1 MPLGTTIAAS
11 YSTIILTAVGAAI
24 ASAGAVMLPDQR
36 DAFAVSGAM
45 LGSVLAVLE
54 ALKRGRD
61 FRHLASVFIASS
73 AIGGFGPGATIHWMI
88 AADKIDEITWHVW
101 SAAGFVFA
109 LAGWATTHA
118 CMSVFMRRIPTMIEK
133 QVDRFDPPSRPTKH
147 EDP

>member
-11 YSTIILTAVGAAI
+11 YSTVILTAICAAV

-73 AIGGFGPGATIHWMI
+73 AIGGFGPGAAIHWLI
-88 AADKIDEITWHVW
+88 IPEKIDEITWHVW

-118 CMSVFMRRIPTMIEK
+118 CMSIFMRRIPTMIEK
-133 QVDRFDPPSRPTKH
+133 QVDRFDPPSRRG
-147 EDP
+147 D